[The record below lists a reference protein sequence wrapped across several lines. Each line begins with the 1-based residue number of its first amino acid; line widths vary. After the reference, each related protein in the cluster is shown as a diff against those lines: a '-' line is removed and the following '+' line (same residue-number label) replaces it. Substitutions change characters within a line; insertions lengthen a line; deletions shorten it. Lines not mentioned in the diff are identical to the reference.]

1 MFRNWKKDVKELRKQ
16 EEYDV
21 FFYISFYL
29 LPYFKTDRNQRQR
42 VKKKKKKRR
51 ERAHHFITVLSFL
64 FKTFRRMVNLSPEH
78 KLQKTES
85 INQSILPLAILPFLN
100 SASLA

>member
-1 MFRNWKKDVKELRKQ
+1 MFSFIYLFIFFPILKRIEINDKESK
-16 EEYDV
+16 
-21 FFYISFYL
+21 
-29 LPYFKTDRNQRQR
+29 
-42 VKKKKKKRR
+42 KKKKKKRR
-51 ERAHHFITVLSFL
+51 GRAHHFITVLSFL

>member
-1 MFRNWKKDVKELRKQ
+1 MFSFIYLFIFFPILKRIEINDKE
-16 EEYDV
+16 
-21 FFYISFYL
+21 S
-29 LPYFKTDRNQRQR
+29 
-42 VKKKKKKRR
+42 KKKKKKRR

>member
-1 MFRNWKKDVKELRKQ
+1 MFSFIYLFIFFPILKRIEINDKE
-16 EEYDV
+16 
-21 FFYISFYL
+21 S
-29 LPYFKTDRNQRQR
+29 
-42 VKKKKKKRR
+42 KKKKKRR